1 MTVARRSPS
10 LRSSRVSRPP
20 DAARSGEAHPSP
32 AMRSPLV
39 SRCPDPARSGE
50 AGQASIELVALL
62 PLTLIVGLAIL
73 TLLAAR
79 AASGQAGAAAQAG
92 AMALIQDTDARAAAR
107 AALPP
112 SARRRAT
119 ISLEDRSI
127 TVTVRPET
135 ELGFLA
141 NTLSATASANAGP
154 EPR

>member
-1 MTVARRSPS
+1 MSAARRSPA
-10 LRSSRVSRPP
+10 LRGSPVPG
-20 DAARSGEAHPSP
+20 AAG
-32 AMRSPLV
+32 V
-39 SRCPDPARSGE
+39 ARSGE

-62 PLTLIVGLAIL
+62 PLTLIIGLAIL

-79 AASGQAGAAAQAG
+79 AASGQAAAAAQAG
-92 AMALIQDTDARAAAR
+92 AMALIQDTDARETAR

-119 ISLEDRSI
+119 IRLHDRSI

-135 ELGFLA
+135 QLGFLA
-141 NTLSATASANAGP
+141 DTLSATASANAGP

>member
-1 MTVARRSPS
+1 MRA
-10 LRSSRVSRPP
+10 LRGSRP
-20 DAARSGEAHPSP
+20 ARAG
-32 AMRSPLV
+32 
-39 SRCPDPARSGE
+39 SGE

-79 AASGQAGAAAQAG
+79 AASGQAAAAAQAG
-92 AMALIQDTDARAAAR
+92 AMALIQDTDARHAAREALPAAAR
-107 AALPP
+107 G
-112 SARRRAT
+112 RAT
-119 ISLEDRSI
+119 IRLEDREI

-141 NTLSATASANAGP
+141 EALSATASANAGP